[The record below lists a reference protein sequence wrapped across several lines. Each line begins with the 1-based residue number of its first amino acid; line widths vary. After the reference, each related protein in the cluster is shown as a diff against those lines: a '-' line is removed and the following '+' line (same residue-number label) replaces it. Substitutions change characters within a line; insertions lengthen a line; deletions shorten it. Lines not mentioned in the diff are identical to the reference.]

1 MADQSSFNHFTL
13 KGHHIEVEYTTNV
26 PLNSIALKYKD
37 NSFSHDFEAHE
48 VTTAET
54 AFGFLVTVPL
64 RRSIDAC
71 GITFGFFLP
80 KIPENPQEQIPHFT
94 TVAIREEFGGPSV
107 RRPTTRHSFVLEGTA
122 TKVMVP
128 F

>member
-1 MADQSSFNHFTL
+1 MADQSRFNHFTL

-26 PLNSIALKYKD
+26 PPNSTALKYKD
-37 NSFSHDFEAHE
+37 NSFSHDFKANE

-54 AFGFLVTVPL
+54 AFGSLVTVPL
-64 RRSIDAC
+64 KRSIDA
-71 GITFGFFLP
+71 GGTTFGFFLP
-80 KIPENPQEQIPHFT
+80 KIPESPQEQIPHFT

-107 RRPTTRHSFVLEGTA
+107 RRPTIWHSFVMEGTA
-122 TKVMVP
+122 TEVMVP